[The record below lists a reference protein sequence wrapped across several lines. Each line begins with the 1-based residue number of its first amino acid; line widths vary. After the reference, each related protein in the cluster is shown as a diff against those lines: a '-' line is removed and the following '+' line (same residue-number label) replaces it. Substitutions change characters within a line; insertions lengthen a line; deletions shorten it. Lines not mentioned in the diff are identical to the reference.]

1 MAEQV
6 FAVDLDEAAE
16 NESFTLLSFVVARR
30 WRLLWNYFPYTLC
43 LLHSLRSA
51 LYLTKP
57 LNKQFMF
64 FSTSLYTFWLHE
76 IFTGEGKEEPREK
89 GAEEASERNFSSLL
103 SPPSFDCNLQHRK
116 DFRVCAISL
125 VPKRS
130 WRALDFEEMWKH
142 FLAQNEAKDGGARVR
157 LENVRD
163 ETVLGLGKV

>member
-103 SPPSFDCNLQHRK
+103 PLHRSTVIYSTARI
-116 DFRVCAISL
+116 FEYVQFLSCRNVPGELLTLRRCGNIFSL
-125 VPKRS
+125 KTRQKT
-130 WRALDFEEMWKH
+130 EE
-142 FLAQNEAKDGGARVR
+142 LV
-157 LENVRD
+157 
-163 ETVLGLGKV
+163 